1 MKIENTIF
9 NLSEIANFKL
19 GNEAIQTRKLSINQ
33 TDLGNQFKNLLNEI
47 DKKIDSSGQVDANF
61 KVQIKKAPKELRSMF
76 ELQRAAYRLNSSTE
90 LLSKAAES
98 LSSSLKKLQQMGS
111 S

>member
-1 MKIENTIF
+1 MKIENTIL
-9 NLSEIANFKL
+9 NLSEITGSKL
-19 GNEAIQTRKLSINQ
+19 DSKLTQSTKLTKTQTY
-33 TDLGNQFKNLLNEI
+33 LGNQFKNLLSEI
-47 DKKIDSSGQVDANF
+47 DKNFNSSGKIDADF
-61 KVQIKKAPKELRSMF
+61 KLQLRKAPKEFRSVF

-98 LSSSLKKLQQMGS
+98 LSSSLKKIQQMGS